1 MHRNRKEVN
10 RGEGEK
16 QRAGR
21 VGIINSYKG
30 MFWEWCDAYYY
41 DYDGDFTSVR
51 KCQKLIRFYT
61 LITLVCHISIIS
73 QSMF

>member
-1 MHRNRKEVN
+1 MHRSRKEVN

-30 MFWEWCDAYYY
+30 MF
-41 DYDGDFTSVR
+41 
-51 KCQKLIRFYT
+51 
-61 LITLVCHISIIS
+61 
-73 QSMF
+73 

>member
-30 MFWEWCDAYYY
+30 MF
-41 DYDGDFTSVR
+41 
-51 KCQKLIRFYT
+51 
-61 LITLVCHISIIS
+61 
-73 QSMF
+73 